1 MHNTCRTTSM
11 SDHVTVASHSREIQ
25 PFEFREISTFRE
37 VGTPVIAFLEEN
49 LKIGLKAVDQVP

>member
-1 MHNTCRTTSM
+1 M

-25 PFEFREISTFRE
+25 PFEFREISTFHE